1 MNKYMAAL
9 ILFGWTLGFSLAA
22 YAAGDKA
29 DRLEKVDYAAINQEI
44 QKFEAVINN
53 VITSAFSSSPFAIV
67 QKTKGAYLQ
76 GYGISFTFLINIHR
90 AVASTPFGQFRP
102 QGGITPEVK
111 KRRIEELKEKLIGA
125 LQDNGEI
132 FRQLR
137 KEHYVTIIA
146 FFEDR
151 NIPDEPNINKTIIL
165 STLKKDLDE
174 FCNKNDRLTQF
185 KQRIKIIE
193 Y

>member
-1 MNKYMAAL
+1 MNKYIAAL
-9 ILFGWTLGFSLAA
+9 ILIGWTLCCSFTAN
-22 YAAGDKA
+22 AAGKNQDSV
-29 DRLEKVDYAAINQEI
+29 EKVDYAATNQEV

-76 GYGISFTFLINIHR
+76 GYGISFSFLINIHR
-90 AVASTPFGQFRP
+90 AVISTPFGQREEV
-102 QGGITPEVK
+102 TPK
-111 KRRIEELKEKLIGA
+111 LKNRRIEELKERLIGA

-132 FRQLR
+132 FQQLR
-137 KEHYVTIIA
+137 KEYYVTIIA

-151 NIPDEPNINKTIIL
+151 YIPDEPSINKTLIL
-165 STLKKDLDE
+165 SALKKDLDE
-174 FCNKNDRLTQF
+174 FSHKKDRLTQF

>member
-1 MNKYMAAL
+1 MNKYATAL
-9 ILFGWTLGFSLAA
+9 ILFSWTLGFSLTAN
-22 YAAGDKA
+22 AAGKNQA
-29 DRLEKVDYAAINQEI
+29 GVERVDYAATNQEI

-53 VITSAFSSSPFAIV
+53 VITSAFSSSPFAVV

-76 GYGISFTFLINIHR
+76 GYGISFSFLINIHR
-90 AVASTPFGQFRP
+90 AVVSTPFGQFRSREEA
-102 QGGITPEVK
+102 TPELK
-111 KRRIEELKEKLIGA
+111 KRRIEELKEKLIWA

-137 KEHYVTIIA
+137 KEYYVTIIA

-151 NIPDEPNINKTIIL
+151 NIPDEPNNNKTLVL
-165 STLKKDLDE
+165 SALKKDLDE
-174 FCNKNDRLTQF
+174 FSHKSDRLTQF